1 MSGEH
6 EQPTGPLEQRP
17 TRVRWLVF
25 ALCGST
31 SFLLYLH
38 RYTWGMIKP
47 YVADEFDWDYTTLSM
62 LDSCFNLSY
71 GIGQIPF
78 GILGDWFGPG
88 AILGSTIL
96 LWSLSMGAMTL
107 ATGITS
113 MYVARFSFGLMQA
126 GCYSNLS
133 KVTKVWFPYNVRTS
147 VQGFVSSFCG
157 RSGGAISNLL
167 FGALLLGALQMPWRQ
182 ALGLLTII
190 GLLYGVAFLYMFRSS
205 PAKHPWTNEAEQKLI
220 TADDE
225 DAVFQQGSSLKW
237 STALRSGNMW
247 IFMFQQFTSAFADN
261 LYPFWIPLFLL
272 VEKGV
277 DIGSAGLLASL
288 PLFGGA
294 LGGLTGG
301 ILQNRLIQKTGKRRW
316 VRSGIGMTGKLL
328 AAVLMFISLGF
339 DSAIVIGCLLACV
352 KFFGDWS
359 QPTVWGTATDIGGRN
374 SATVFATVNMSGS
387 IAGFVA
393 SPIMGALI
401 LYFSQTPSVT
411 GEQLTATPSTTP
423 LTAQTAVDQENGAR
437 VYLFQLGQKAIV
449 EGSVSATLAD
459 GGQTLATFD
468 ISAQRVF
475 QVNSK
480 ADGPQID
487 ARKSRV
493 HWQKGLVTLHLD
505 GQLTAPSLSVDYQH
519 IRYGRGWSALFV
531 SLAVIYLASALSWLF
546 IDCTRKL
553 SDE

>member
-1 MSGEH
+1 MNGQLEH
-6 EQPTGPLEQRP
+6 PKAGQSEQP

-47 YVADEFDWDYTTLSM
+47 YVAEEFDWDYTTLSM

-71 GIGQIPF
+71 GLGQIPF

-88 AILGSTIL
+88 VVLGSTIL

-107 ATGITS
+107 ATGVTS
-113 MYVARFSFGLMQA
+113 MYIARFTFGLTQA

-133 KVTKVWFPYNVRTS
+133 KVTKVWFPNSVRTS

-167 FGALLLGALQMPWRQ
+167 FGALLLGSMQMPWRQ
-182 ALGLLTII
+182 AIGLLTVA
-190 GLLYGVAFLYMFRSS
+190 GLVFGAAFLYLFRSS
-205 PAKHPWTNEAEQKLI
+205 PAAHPWANTAEQDLV
-220 TADDE
+220 TAEDE
-225 DAVFQQGSSLKW
+225 DAVFEHGSSLKW

-247 IFMFQQFTSAFADN
+247 VFMFQQFTSAFADN

-301 ILQNRLIQKTGKRRW
+301 MLQNRLIQKTGQRRW

-328 AAVLMFISLGF
+328 AAVLMFVSLGF
-339 DSAIVIGCLLACV
+339 DSAVVIGCLFACV

-359 QPTVWGTATDIGGRN
+359 QPTVWGTATDIGGKN

-387 IAGFVA
+387 VAGFVA

-401 LYFSQTPSVT
+401 LYFSQSVPET
-411 GEQLTATPSTTP
+411 GQDVIPQPVEATTAAATQRTRY
-423 LTAQTAVDQENGAR
+423 Q
-437 VYLFQLGQKAIV
+437 FQLGHKAIE
-449 EGSVSATLAD
+449 EGSISATLSD
-459 GGQTLATFD
+459 GDQVVATINISKQRAFDVQTHSRT
-468 ISAQRVF
+468 S
-475 QVNSK
+475 
-480 ADGPQID
+480 PQID
-487 ARKSRV
+487 ARGSRV
-493 HWQKGLVTLHLD
+493 NWQKGMITLD
-505 GQLTAPSLSVDYQH
+505 VKGRLSDPKLQVDYRH
-519 IRYGRGWSALFV
+519 ILYGRGWSALFI
-531 SLAVIYLASALSWLF
+531 SLAAIYLASSISWLF

>member
-1 MSGEH
+1 MTDHDGVSTASGPADSTSVIGTLQVQLMDGELKQH
-6 EQPTGPLEQRP
+6 KAVHAEQP

-47 YVADEFDWDYTTLSM
+47 YVAEEFDWDYTTLSM

-107 ATGITS
+107 ATGVTS
-113 MYVARFSFGLMQA
+113 MYIARFTFGLMQA

-133 KVTKVWFPYNVRTS
+133 KVTKVWFPHNIRTS

-157 RSGGAISNLL
+157 RSGGAVSNLL
-167 FGALLLGALQMPWRQ
+167 FGALLLGTLHMPWRQ
-182 ALGLLTII
+182 ALGLLTVA
-190 GLLYGVAFLYMFRSS
+190 GLVYGVVFLYLFRSS
-205 PAKHPWTNEAEQKLI
+205 PSKHPWTNAAEQELV

-225 DAVFQQGSSLKW
+225 DAVFEHGSSLKW

-247 IFMFQQFTSAFADN
+247 VFMFQQFTSAFADN

-301 ILQNRLIQKTGKRRW
+301 VLQNRLIQKTGKRRW
-316 VRSGIGMTGKLL
+316 VRSGVGMTGKLL
-328 AAVLMFISLGF
+328 AAVLMFVSLGF
-339 DSAIVIGCLLACV
+339 DSAIVIGCLFACV

-359 QPTVWGTATDIGGRN
+359 QPTVWGTATDIGGKN

-401 LYFSQTPSVT
+401 LYFSQTVPVA
-411 GEQLTATPSTTP
+411 GEQLIAEPV
-423 LTAQTAVDQENGAR
+423 TAQ
-437 VYLFQLGQKAIV
+437 
-449 EGSVSATLAD
+449 SSADT
-459 GGQTLATFD
+459 T
-468 ISAQRVF
+468 
-475 QVNSK
+475 
-480 ADGPQID
+480 
-487 ARKSRV
+487 
-493 HWQKGLVTLHLD
+493 
-505 GQLTAPSLSVDYQH
+505 
-519 IRYGRGWSALFV
+519 
-531 SLAVIYLASALSWLF
+531 
-546 IDCTRKL
+546 
-553 SDE
+553 

>member
-1 MSGEH
+1 MDG
-6 EQPTGPLEQRP
+6 QLEQHNTGQSEQP

-31 SFLLYLH
+31 SFMLYLH

-71 GIGQIPF
+71 GLGQIPF

-88 AILGSTIL
+88 VVLGSTIL

-107 ATGITS
+107 ATGVTS
-113 MYVARFSFGLMQA
+113 MYIARFTFGLTQA

-133 KVTKVWFPYNVRTS
+133 KVTKVWFPHSVRTS

-157 RSGGAISNLL
+157 RSGGAVSNLL
-167 FGALLLGALQMPWRQ
+167 FGALLLGTLHMPWRQ
-182 ALGLLTII
+182 AIGLLTIA
-190 GLLYGVAFLYMFRSS
+190 GLLYGAAFLYLFRSS
-205 PAKHPWTNEAEQKLI
+205 PAKHPWANAAEQDLV
-220 TADDE
+220 TAEDE
-225 DAVFQQGSSLKW
+225 DAVFEHGSSLKW

-247 IFMFQQFTSAFADN
+247 VFMFQQFTSAFADN

-328 AAVLMFISLGF
+328 AAVLMFVSLGF
-339 DSAIVIGCLLACV
+339 DSAVVIGCLFACV

-359 QPTVWGTATDIGGRN
+359 QPTVWGTATDIGGKN

-387 IAGFVA
+387 VAGFVA

-401 LYFSQTPSVT
+401 LYFSHSVPGT
-411 GEQLTATPSTTP
+411 GQELAPQPMQPTTAAATTSLP
-423 LTAQTAVDQENGAR
+423 PYR
-437 VYLFQLGQKAIV
+437 FQLGHKAIE
-449 EGSVSATLAD
+449 EGSISAKLSD
-459 GGQTLATFD
+459 GDQVIATFS
-468 ISAQRVF
+468 ISKQRAFDV
-475 QVNSK
+475 QTHSQT
-480 ADGPQID
+480 APQID
-487 ARKSRV
+487 ARGSRV
-493 HWQKGLVTLHLD
+493 NWQKGLITL
-505 GQLTAPSLSVDYQH
+505 QVERRLSDPKLQVDYQH
-519 IRYGRGWSALFV
+519 ILYGRGWSALFI
-531 SLAVIYLASALSWLF
+531 SLAVIYLASSISWLF